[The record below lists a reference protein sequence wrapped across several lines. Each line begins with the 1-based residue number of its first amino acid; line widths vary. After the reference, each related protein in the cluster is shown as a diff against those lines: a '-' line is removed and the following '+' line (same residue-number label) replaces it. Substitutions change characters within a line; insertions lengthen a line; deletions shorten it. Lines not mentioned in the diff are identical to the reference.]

1 MRSTSTPSA
10 QSGIRIGVHPLGGA
24 SLPYWQAIASRHRL
38 NITIV
43 DATIDPAFAFMPLDH
58 DGKIRMDCSSPYA
71 MATLVA
77 LKDRYDVAI
86 GNDPDAD
93 RHGIVTKSAGLL
105 NPNHFL
111 AVAIDYLLAH
121 RPQWPTHAAI
131 GKTVVSSSLIDRVTA
146 GAKRRLSE
154 VPVGFKWF
162 APTLFDGSVCFGG
175 EESAGASFLRRDG
188 AVWTTDKD
196 GILLGL
202 LAAEITARTG
212 RDPGEHYK
220 ALTERLGTPFYTRI
234 DAAATPEQ
242 KARLQRL
249 SPDAVKATEL
259 AGHPI
264 AQRLTRAPAN
274 DAPIDGLKIATA
286 QGWFAARPSGTE
298 DIYKIYA
305 ESFLSQEHLD
315 RIVAEAQTIVEAAVK
330 G

>member
-1 MRSTSTPSA
+1 
-10 QSGIRIGVHPLGGA
+10 
-24 SLPYWQAIASRHRL
+24 
-38 NITIV
+38 
-43 DATIDPAFAFMPLDH
+43 
-58 DGKIRMDCSSPYA
+58 

-111 AVAIDYLLAH
+111 AVAIDYLLAN
-121 RPQWPTHAAI
+121 RPAWPVHAAI
-131 GKTVVSSSLIDRVTA
+131 GKTIVSSSLIDRVTA
-146 GAKRRLSE
+146 SAKRRLSE

-188 AVWTTDKD
+188 TVWTTDKD

-202 LAAEITARTG
+202 LAAEITVHTG

-234 DAAATPEQ
+234 DAAATPDQ

-249 SPDAVKATEL
+249 SPDAVTATDL
-259 AGHPI
+259 AGEPI
-264 AQRLTRAPAN
+264 TQRLTRAPAN
-274 DAPIDGLKIATA
+274 DAPIDGLKVVAA
-286 QGWFAARPSGTE
+286 NGWFAARPSGTE

-305 ESFLSQEHLD
+305 ESFQSREHLD
-315 RIVAEAQTIVEAAVK
+315 RIVAEAQTIVDEAVK